1 MGNEDN
7 TTASESTAAANADAI
22 DEVHPPTDWEL
33 VALTP
38 TFIESEHAQYA
49 NAIVKALDNPLI
61 RNIALSGN
69 YGVGKSSIL
78 QEVSRLKGDAVVE
91 LSLSTLAPIE
101 QGSLDDSV
109 PRQATTPTNRIQQEI
124 VKQLLYR
131 EEPDNAAGS
140 RFRRIER
147 FNPWREV
154 ALAGLA
160 GLVITLIFLIAGW
173 GATIAKTLE
182 PLGEIGL
189 WVYPG
194 VFFVAGGATYL
205 VRLLLHGRVHIKQ
218 FSAGPAAVTLDEKSV
233 SYFDQYLDE
242 IVYFFETSK
251 HRIVIFEDIDR
262 FNDSHIFETLRSLNT
277 LLNAAP
283 QIDNRPVRFIYAI
296 KDSIFDRIGLE
307 QEGRKSDATLADLTD
322 PAQAESVRANR
333 TKFFDLVIPV
343 VPFITHRSARN
354 LTAQILRGID
364 HKVSDDLVDLAG
376 RFVPDMRLLKNVRNE
391 FVVFRNRIFSGDGEQ
406 LELSETDLFAMML
419 YKSTHL
425 SDFEVIRL
433 GKSKLDRLYE
443 ASRSLVTKNVA
454 RIEREIRVAKQQE
467 ARAGNA
473 ASRAKTLGDRL
484 IDRIEIMIRAA
495 NQNRYGERYE
505 FAGAV
510 RTAEYFRTS
519 AFWKEFVEGDGA
531 SPVVWRSTYNGGIVS
546 LGRSDVATILGD
558 TLNAETWKEVDREA
572 INERISER
580 QEELEFLRSADMGD
594 LIKRPEFLVDYEDEE
609 LPLTDVAE
617 QLLTRGLA
625 FELIRAGFI
634 DRNFT
639 LYTSTFHGD
648 RVSPAATNFII
659 HHVERGRMDEH
670 FKLSGEDVDAVIRE
684 RKAHSLGDPALFNI
698 AILDHLLATNSPHA
712 EAMVSAVARLEPDA
726 RRFLQSYF
734 EAGSQS
740 RKLVARL
747 MLASRRTLAYLVSEV
762 DLDDEKRLQL
772 VSDCLESLHDGA
784 RPRTDDVCK
793 QYLSANYAQ
802 LPALTKT
809 VLSAAAARRV
819 AELFKTMGISVPD
832 LSLLS
837 DSARPAFV
845 RQGLYDLTFD
855 NLSSALGDGDL
866 SLEVIREKSPQHV
879 YPKVLGELPAYLSAI
894 DGRVPSNASVEQ
906 FPALITA
913 VHEAAPGS
921 VERFVAAAS
930 SESIVQNIDDVP
942 QETWGALGTNERFAA
957 TFANVTKYID
967 YAEGVDDALAKV
979 LAESEAISALE
990 GVDGAAKHELAVTLI
1005 SAAAH
1010 LGPVLRAT
1018 LAESLSLKDWID
1030 VSILPQESGVL
1041 FGELRERQVIADD
1054 AATWAHLANTNWAT
1068 RERVLRASP
1077 KFSEWAAPELVMGD
1091 LGSILAGTAVSDDAK
1106 RAIVGEADAYA
1117 PHGGSA
1123 GLKQLARLAV
1133 QFGVTVKYPLII
1145 QFAEAGAPASQVL
1158 TLLLPYLGNA
1168 TAEHL
1173 HAVLRPLGGEFEKLT
1188 FVGYQ
1193 KPKIPNSPSALS
1205 LLDQLRTKGHVAS
1218 FDRTQ
1223 NPIKVNKRLK

>member
-1 MGNEDN
+1 MGNIDN
-7 TTASESTAAANADAI
+7 TTAAEAIEAGDEEVAA
-22 DEVHPPTDWEL
+22 EVQPSNDWEL

-49 NAIVKALDNPLI
+49 NAIVTALENPLI

-78 QEVSRLKGDAVVE
+78 QEVSSRKGDEVVE

-101 QGSLDDSV
+101 QGALDDSV

-160 GLVITLIFLIAGW
+160 ALVITLIFLIAGW
-173 GATIAKTLE
+173 GAIITKTLE

-194 VFFVAGGATYL
+194 VFLVAGGATYL
-205 VRLLLHGRVHIKQ
+205 FRWLLHGRVHIKQ

-283 QIDNRPVRFIYAI
+283 QIENRPVRFIYAI

-354 LTAQILRGID
+354 LTTQILRGID

-391 FVVFRNRIFSGDGEQ
+391 FVVFRDRIFSGDGEELQ
-406 LELSETDLFAMML
+406 LSETDLFAMML

-433 GKSKLDRLYE
+433 GKSKLDLLYE
-443 ASRSLVTKNVA
+443 ASRSLVTVNVA
-454 RIEREIRVAKQQE
+454 RIEREIRVAKQQLW
-467 ARAGNA
+467 RAGDA
-473 ASRAKTLGDRL
+473 ASRAKGLGERL
-484 IDRIEIMIRAA
+484 IDRIDLMIRASSL
-495 NQNRYGERYE
+495 NRYGERYE
-505 FAGAV
+505 YAGAV
-510 RTAEYFRTS
+510 RTADYFKTD
-519 AFWKEFVEGDGA
+519 AFWKSLVEGDGTSA
-531 SPVVWRSTYNGGIVS
+531 VTWRSHYNNGLVS
-546 LGRSDVATILGD
+546 LSRADVATILGD

-594 LIKRPEFLVDYEDEE
+594 LIKRPEFVVNFEDEE
-609 LPLTDVAE
+609 LPLGDVAE
-617 QLLTRGLA
+617 RLLTRGLA
-625 FELIRAGFI
+625 FELIRAGFV

-670 FKLSGEDVDAVIRE
+670 FELSGDDVDAVIRE

-726 RRFLQSYF
+726 RRFLQSYL

-740 RKLVARL
+740 RELVVRL
-747 MLASRRTLAYLVSEV
+747 TVASPRTLAHLVSEV
-762 DLDDEKRLQL
+762 DLDDEKRLRL

-784 RPRTDDVCK
+784 RPRTDDGCK
-793 QYLSANYAQ
+793 EYLSENYAQ
-802 LPALTKT
+802 LPALTET
-809 VLSAAAARRV
+809 ELSAAAARRV
-819 AELFKTMGISVPD
+819 AQLFKTLAISIPD
-832 LSLLS
+832 LRLLS

-855 NLSSALGDGDL
+855 NLSSALGASDL
-866 SLEVIREKSPQHV
+866 SLDIIREKNPQHV
-879 YPKVLGELPAYLSAI
+879 LPKVLGELPAYLSAI
-894 DGRVPSNASVEQ
+894 DGRVTSNASAEQ

-921 VERFVAAAS
+921 VQRFIAAAS
-930 SESIVQNIDDVP
+930 SESIVRNVDDVP
-942 QETWGALGTNERFAA
+942 QETWEALGTNERFAA

-967 YAEGVDDALAKV
+967 HTGSVDEALAAVLAGAETISGIDGVD
-979 LAESEAISALE
+979 EA
-990 GVDGAAKHELAVTLI
+990 VKQELAVTLI
-1005 SAAAH
+1005 SAAAQ
-1010 LGPVLRAT
+1010 LRPVLRAT
-1018 LAESLSLKDWID
+1018 LAESLNLKDWVD
-1030 VSILPQESGVL
+1030 VSRLPQESGVL

-1054 AATWAHLANTNWAT
+1054 AATWAHLASTDWAT

-1077 KFSEWAAPELVMGD
+1077 EFSEWATPGLVLGD
-1091 LGSILAGTAVSDDAK
+1091 LGPILASTAVSDDAK
-1106 RAIVGEADAYA
+1106 RVIVEQAEEYA

-1133 QFGVTVKYPLII
+1133 QFGVTVKYPLVI
-1145 QFAEAGAPASQVL
+1145 QFAGARVPADQVL
-1158 TLLLPYLGNA
+1158 TLLLPYLENA
-1168 TAEHL
+1168 TGAQL
-1173 HAVLRPLGGEFEKLT
+1173 HAVLSALGGEYEKLT
-1188 FVGYQ
+1188 YVGYQ
-1193 KPKIPNSPSALS
+1193 KPKIPNSHAALS
-1205 LLDQLRTKGHVAS
+1205 LLEQLSTKGHVAS

>member
-1 MGNEDN
+1 MGNMDN
-7 TTASESTAAANADAI
+7 ITASDTTEAG
-22 DEVHPPTDWEL
+22 DEQPGAEVPPSKEWEL

-38 TFIESEHAQYA
+38 TFIKSEHAQYA
-49 NAIVKALDNPLI
+49 TAIVKALENPLI

-78 QEVSRLKGDAVVE
+78 QEVSRLKGDEVVE

-154 ALAGLA
+154 TLAGLA
-160 GLVITLIFLIAGW
+160 GLVVTLIFLIAGW
-173 GATIAKTLE
+173 GAVITKTLE

-194 VFFVAGGATYL
+194 VLLVAGGAVYL
-205 VRLLLHGRVHIKQ
+205 VRWLLHGRVHIKQ

-242 IVYFFETSK
+242 IVYFFETSN
-251 HRIVIFEDIDR
+251 HSIVIFEDIDR

-283 QIDNRPVRFIYAI
+283 QIENRPVRFIYAI

-307 QEGRKSDATLADLTD
+307 QEGRKADATLADLTD

-354 LTAQILRGID
+354 LTTQILRGIN

-391 FVVFRNRIFSGDGEQ
+391 FVVFRDRIFSGDGEQ

-443 ASRSLVTKNVA
+443 ASRSLVTENVA
-454 RIEREIRVAKQQE
+454 RIERDIRIAKHQLT
-467 ARAGNA
+467 RAGNEGN
-473 ASRAKTLGDRL
+473 RAQRLGDKL
-484 IDRIEIMIRAA
+484 FVQLDIIIRSA
-495 NQNRYGERYE
+495 NLRRYSEQYQY
-505 FAGAV
+505 AGAV
-510 RTAEYFRTS
+510 RTADYFRTS
-519 AFWKEFVEGDGA
+519 AFWKDFVEGDGA
-531 SPVVWRSTYNGGIVS
+531 SPVIWQNTYHGHTVS
-546 LGRSDVATILGD
+546 ITRADVATVLDD
-558 TLNAETWKEVDREA
+558 TLNAETWKQVDRDA
-572 INERISER
+572 INERIAER

-594 LIKRPEFLVDYEDEE
+594 LIKRPEFLVDFDDEE
-609 LPLTDVAE
+609 LALADVAE
-617 QLLTRGLA
+617 QLFTRGLA

-670 FKLSGEDVDAVIRE
+670 FKLSRDDVDAVIRE

-698 AILDHLLATNSPHA
+698 AILDHLLATNSPYA
-712 EAMVSAVARLEPDA
+712 DAMVSAVARFEPDA

-740 RKLVARL
+740 RELVARL
-747 MLASRRTLAYLVSEV
+747 TVASPRTLAYLVSEA

-772 VSDCLESLHDGA
+772 VSNCLESLHDGA
-784 RPRTDDVCK
+784 RPRTDDACK
-793 QYLSANYAQ
+793 QYLSENYAQ

-809 VLSAAAARRV
+809 ELSAAGARRV
-819 AELFKTMGISVPD
+819 AQLFKTLAISLPE
-832 LSLLS
+832 LHLLS

-855 NLSSALGDGDL
+855 NLSSALGDSEL
-866 SLEVIREKSPQHV
+866 SLDVIREKNPQHV

-894 DGRVPSNASVEQ
+894 DGRVPSNASADQ
-906 FPALITA
+906 FPALVSA
-913 VHEAAPGS
+913 VYEAAPGS
-921 VERFVAAAS
+921 VERFVASAS
-930 SESIVQNIDDVP
+930 DDSIVHNIDDV
-942 QETWGALGTNERFAA
+942 QEETWEALGTNERFTA

-967 YAEGVDDALAKV
+967 RAGSVDEPLAAVLAGAGAISGVGGVD
-979 LAESEAISALE
+979 E
-990 GVDGAAKHELAVTLI
+990 AAKQELAVTVI
-1005 SAAAH
+1005 SAAAQ
-1010 LGPVLRAT
+1010 LGPVHRAT
-1018 LAESLSLKDWID
+1018 LAESLNLKDWVD
-1030 VSILPQESGVL
+1030 VSGLPQESGVL
-1041 FGELRERQVIADD
+1041 FGELRERRVIADN
-1054 AATWAHLANTNWAT
+1054 AATWAHLASTDWAT

-1077 KFSEWAAPELVMGD
+1077 KFPEWATPELVLGD
-1091 LGSILAGTAVSDDAK
+1091 LGPILASTAVSDDAK
-1106 RAIVGEADAYA
+1106 RVMVEQAEAYA
-1117 PHGGSA
+1117 PHGGNA

-1133 QFGVTVKYPLII
+1133 QFGVTMKYPLII
-1145 QFAEAGAPASQVL
+1145 QFAAARVPADQVL
-1158 TLLLPYLGNA
+1158 TLLVPYLGNA
-1168 TAEHL
+1168 TGAQL
-1173 HAVLRPLGGEFEKLT
+1173 HMVLSPLGGEYEKLT
-1188 FVGYQ
+1188 YVGYQ
-1193 KPKIPNSPSALS
+1193 KPKIPNSPAALA

-1223 NPIKVNKRLK
+1223 NPVKVNKRLK

>member
-1 MGNEDN
+1 MGED
-7 TTASESTAAANADAI
+7 TEGTVRSEGSSASEWD
-22 DEVHPPTDWEL
+22 L

-38 TFIESEHAQYA
+38 TFMESEHAQYA
-49 NAIVKALDNPLI
+49 NAIVTALKNPLI

-78 QEVSRLKGDAVVE
+78 QEVSRLKGDEVVE

-101 QGSLDDSV
+101 QSDLDDSV

-147 FNPWREV
+147 FNPWRETV
-154 ALAGLA
+154 LAALV

-173 GATIAKTLE
+173 GATIVKTLE

-194 VFFVAGGATYL
+194 VFLVASGAAYL
-205 VRLLLHGRVHIKQ
+205 ARWLLHGRVHIKQ

-251 HRIVIFEDIDR
+251 HRVVIFEDIDR

-277 LLNAAP
+277 LLNSAP
-283 QIDNRPVRFIYAI
+283 QIENRPVRFIYAI

-307 QEGRKSDATLADLTD
+307 QEGRKADTTLVDVTD
-322 PAQAESVRANR
+322 PAQAETIRANR

-354 LTAQILRGID
+354 LTTQILRGID
-364 HKVSDDLVDLAG
+364 HKVSDDLVDLAA

-391 FVVFRNRIFSGDGEQ
+391 FVVFRDRIFSGDGEQ
-406 LELSETDLFAMML
+406 LKLSETDLFAMML

-433 GKSKLDRLYE
+433 GQSKLDRLYE
-443 ASRSLVTKNVA
+443 ASRSLVTDNVT
-454 RIEREIRVAKQQE
+454 RIEREIRVAKHQL

-473 ASRAKTLGDRL
+473 GNRAQRLGDKL
-484 IDRIEIMIRAA
+484 FVQLDIMIRSA
-495 NQNRYGERYE
+495 NLTRYNERYE
-505 FAGAV
+505 YAGVV
-510 RTAEYFRTS
+510 RTADYFSTS
-519 AFWKEFVEGDGA
+519 AFWKDFVEGDGT
-531 SPVVWRSTYNGGIVS
+531 SPVIWRNMYHGQVVS
-546 LGRSDVATILGD
+546 ITRPDVATALDD
-558 TLNAETWKEVDREA
+558 TLNVETWKEVDREA
-572 INERISER
+572 INERIAEH
-580 QEELEFLRSADMGD
+580 QQELEFLRSGDMGD
-594 LIKRPEFLVDYEDEE
+594 LIKRPEFLVDFEDEE

-617 QLLTRGLA
+617 RLLARGLA

-670 FKLSGEDVDAVIRE
+670 FKLSGEDVDAVVRE

-698 AILDHLLATNSPHA
+698 AILDHLLATNSPYA
-712 EAMVSAVARLEPDA
+712 ESMVSAIARLEPDA
-726 RRFLQSYF
+726 RRFVQSYF

-740 RKLVARL
+740 RELVARL
-747 MLASRRTLAYLVSEV
+747 TVASPRTLAYLVSEV

-772 VSDCLESLHDGA
+772 VSNCLESLHDGA
-784 RPRTDDVCK
+784 RPRTDDACK
-793 QYLSANYAQ
+793 QYLAANYAQ
-802 LPALTKT
+802 LPALTEIE
-809 VLSAAAARRV
+809 LSVAAARRV
-819 AELFKTMGISVPD
+819 AQLFKTMAISIPD
-832 LSLLS
+832 LRLLS
-837 DSARPAFV
+837 DSARAAFV

-855 NLSSALGDGDL
+855 NLSSALGGGEL
-866 SLEVIREKSPQHV
+866 SLDVIREKNPQHV
-879 YPKVLGELPAYLSAI
+879 YPKVLGELPAYLSAV
-894 DGRVPSNASVEQ
+894 DGRVPSNASAEQ
-906 FPALITA
+906 FAVLIAA

-921 VERFVAAAS
+921 VERFIAAAS
-930 SESIVQNIDDVP
+930 DDSIVQNIDDVP
-942 QETWGALGTNERFAA
+942 EETWEALGTNERFTA
-957 TFANVTKYID
+957 TFANVTKYI
-967 YAEGVDDALAKV
+967 AHAGSVDQPLAAV
-979 LAESEAISALE
+979 LAGADTISGID
-990 GVDGAAKHELAVTLI
+990 GVEEAAKQELAVTLI
-1005 SAAAH
+1005 GAAP
-1010 LGPVLRAT
+1010 LLRPVLRAT
-1018 LAESLSLKDWID
+1018 LAESLNLKRWVD
-1030 VSILPQESGVL
+1030 VSRLPQESGVL
-1041 FGELRERQVIADD
+1041 FGELRERLVIADD
-1054 AATWAHLANTNWAT
+1054 AATWAHLANTDWAT
-1068 RERVLRASP
+1068 KERVLRASP
-1077 KFSEWAAPELVMGD
+1077 KFAEWATPELVPGD
-1091 LGSILAGTAVSDDAK
+1091 LGQILASSAASDAAK
-1106 RAIVGEADAYA
+1106 RVIVGQAEAYA
-1117 PHGGSA
+1117 PHGGIA
-1123 GLKQLARLAV
+1123 GLKQLARLALD
-1133 QFGVTVKYPLII
+1133 FGVAVKYPLIV
-1145 QFAEAGAPASQVL
+1145 QFAAARVPADQVL

-1168 TAEHL
+1168 TGEHL
-1173 HAVLRPLGGEFEKLT
+1173 HAVLSALGGEYEKLSY
-1188 FVGYQ
+1188 VGYQ
-1193 KPKIPNSPSALS
+1193 KPKIPNSPAALL
-1205 LLDQLRTKGHVAS
+1205 LLDQLSTKGHVAS